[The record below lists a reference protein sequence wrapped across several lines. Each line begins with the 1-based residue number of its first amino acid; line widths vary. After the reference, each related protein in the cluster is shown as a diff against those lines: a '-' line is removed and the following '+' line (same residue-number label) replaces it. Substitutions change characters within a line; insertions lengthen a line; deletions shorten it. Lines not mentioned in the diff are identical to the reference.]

1 MSVLSDLVSSGLSN
15 LQAKTVVA
23 YNVGGA
29 TEADLASVGLSTPQ
43 IISIVTENA
52 VAGSGAALT
61 SAGFWSGTQVPA
73 IQAALFTNTAPV
85 ANAGP
90 NQTINTT
97 DEVTLDGSGSFDP
110 NGDSITYAWTLTSK
124 PAESTATLTGATTVS
139 PTFTADLTGS
149 YVVSLVVSDGTVN
162 SSPDTVTVLATIPVA
177 NAGPDQTVEVTD
189 VVTLDGSGSSDAT
202 GDTLTYAWT
211 LTSVPESST
220 ATLTGATTVSPTFT
234 ADLTGEYVA
243 SLVVNDGTN
252 DSAADTVTITATA
265 SEV

>member
-1 MSVLSDLVSSGLSN
+1 MSVLSDLVRSGLS
-15 LQAKTVVA
+15 LAQAETVVKFNNGQA
-23 YNVGGA
+23 TLADLVVAGFSSVQASEIAAKNVGAADDG
-29 TEADLASVGLSTPQ
+29 DLARS
-43 IISIVTENA
+43 
-52 VAGSGAALT
+52 
-61 SAGFWSGTQVPA
+61 GFWFGTQVPA
-73 IQAALFTNTAPV
+73 IEAALAANTAPV

-90 NQTINTT
+90 NQTVNAT

-110 NGDSITYAWTLTSK
+110 NGDVITYAWTLSSK
-124 PAESTATLTGATTVS
+124 PEGSTATLTGATTVS
-139 PTFTADLTGS
+139 PTFTADLDGS
-149 YVVSLVVSDGTVN
+149 YVVSLVVSDGTLT
-162 SSPDTVTVLATIPVA
+162 SAPDTVTVLATLPVA
-177 NAGPDQTVEVTD
+177 DAGPDQEVEVGE

-265 SEV
+265 PEV